1 MASTLSPIGKTV
13 YPGLLRDRR
22 FLVLT
27 LPFWPTDYLKRRDP
41 ALKPPL
47 ALYEKIRG
55 GLRLAALDPQG
66 IHEGL
71 RLGQSLAD
79 ARALL
84 PHLTVLPYE
93 AEFFTEAFA
102 DFADWHSNASPLV
115 GVMKDSKP
123 YGDLVLDITGVD
135 HLFGGERKMLHQ
147 LVARLRALGYAVNG
161 AVASTIGGAWG
172 LSHFAPNRVIE
183 PHDLDQSLDL
193 LPIAALRLQE
203 NQLSLLNQMG
213 LKTIGELRHRPRK
226 PMLARFGASLI
237 IRLDQA
243 YGLIEERMVPRLPVS
258 EHFVERKFPEPISQL
273 DDVLLTA
280 RDLAQDLARHLEED
294 GVGAQAFHLFLY
306 RVDHKVMTLSLNA
319 GRVTRDPLHIANM
332 FKHRAERLS
341 EENYDPG
348 FGIDVVRLA
357 ASSLDRLDA
366 TQLGAFSIGSGADML
381 DQLTDRLASR
391 LGAIAVLKT
400 ELIKS
405 HVPERAA
412 RLVPVLG
419 RYQKMANEEPDL
431 ERPLRLLPMPELV
444 AINAEVPDGLPA
456 SMIWRRQ
463 QYRLV
468 KAAGPERLSAE
479 WWRRREKLKL
489 APDPKPEK
497 PEPGEIPK
505 PLPYQPDLPLFDPVT
520 GMRDYYVV
528 EDRDGHRFWVFR
540 LGLYGGPVHPSWYL
554 HGFFA

>member
-1 MASTLSPIGKTV
+1 MH
-13 YPGLLRDRR
+13 DRR

-27 LPFWPTDYLKRRDP
+27 LPFWPTEFLKRRDP

-55 GLRLAALDPQG
+55 GLRLAWLDPQG
-66 IHEGL
+66 LREGL

-84 PHLTVLPYE
+84 PHLTVLPFE
-93 AEFFTEAFA
+93 ADFFTSAFA

-115 GVMKDSKP
+115 GVLKDRAP
-123 YGDLVLDITGVD
+123 FGDLVLDITGVD
-135 HLFGGERKMLHQ
+135 HLFGGERKMLHL
-147 LVARLRALGYAVNG
+147 LVARLRALGYTVNG
-161 AVASTIGGAWG
+161 AIASTIGGAWAV
-172 LSHFAPNRVIE
+172 SHFAPNRVIA
-183 PHDLDQSLDL
+183 PHELTQSLDA
-193 LPIAALRLQE
+193 LPIAALRLE
-203 NQLSLLNQMG
+203 EHQLSLLAQMG
-213 LKTIGELRHRPRK
+213 LKTIGELRSRPRK

-237 IRLDQA
+237 LRLDQA
-243 YGLIEERMVPRLPVS
+243 YGFIEERMVPRLPVS
-258 EHFVERKFPEPISQL
+258 EHFAERKFPEPISRL
-273 DDVLLTA
+273 EDVLLTA
-280 RDLAQDLARHLEED
+280 RDLAQELAQHLEKE
-294 GVGAQAFHLFLY
+294 GLGAQAFHLFLY

-319 GRVTRDPLHIANM
+319 GRVTRDPRHIANM
-332 FKHRAERLS
+332 FRHRADRLA

-348 FGIDVVRLA
+348 FGIDLVRLA
-357 ASSLDRLDA
+357 AGSLDRLDA
-366 TQLGAFSIGSGADML
+366 AQLGAFSVQSGADML

-391 LGAIAVLKT
+391 LGAVSVLKT
-400 ELIKS
+400 ELIQS
-405 HVPERAA
+405 HIPERAA

-419 RYQKMANEEPDL
+419 QSGMAESALPDL
-431 ERPLRLLPMPELV
+431 ERPLRLLPVPELV

-456 SMIWRRQ
+456 SMIWRRHP
-463 QYRLV
+463 YRLV

-479 WWRRREKLKL
+479 WWRRRERLKL
-489 APDPKPEK
+489 APDPEPRK

-505 PLPYQPDLPLFDPVT
+505 PPPYVPDLPLFDPVT

-540 LGLYGGPVHPSWYL
+540 LGLYGGPEHPTWYL